1 MSRSSKPSDLNLL
14 LDHPQVSEPANQV
27 NMKQLPQKILHM
39 MPLVFWA
46 LFAIVTVLMLV
57 ELAPKQGGWPYWDK
71 VQHALVFA
79 ALASVGYLAF
89 PQKKRWVSLGLVC
102 YGALIEW
109 LQSVLTMTRMASASD
124 WLADVAGILLAI
136 QISLALAYLANKP
149 KAEIQ

>member
-1 MSRSSKPSDLNLL
+1 
-14 LDHPQVSEPANQV
+14 
-27 NMKQLPQKILHM
+27 MKKLFQKTLRIA
-39 MPLVFWA
+39 PFVFWI
-46 LFAIVTVLMLV
+46 LLAITTVLMLI

-79 ALASVGYLAF
+79 TLASAGYLAF

-109 LQSVLTMTRMASASD
+109 LQSMLTMTRMASAGD

-136 QISLALAYLANKP
+136 QISSALAYYARKP
-149 KAEIQ
+149 KSNLQ

>member
-1 MSRSSKPSDLNLL
+1 
-14 LDHPQVSEPANQV
+14 
-27 NMKQLPQKILHM
+27 

-46 LFAIVTVLMLV
+46 LFAIVTMLMLV

-136 QISLALAYLANKP
+136 QISLALAYLANKLQ
-149 KAEIQ
+149 AEIQ

>member
-1 MSRSSKPSDLNLL
+1 MKPLS
-14 LDHPQVSEPANQV
+14 
-27 NMKQLPQKILHM
+27 QKMLRIA
-39 MPLVFWA
+39 PFVFWI
-46 LFAIVTVLMLV
+46 LLAITTVLMLI

-79 ALASVGYLAF
+79 ALASAGYLAF
-89 PQKKRWVSLGLVC
+89 PQKKLWICLGLVC

-109 LQSVLTMTRMASASD
+109 LQSVLTMTRIASVSD

-149 KAEIQ
+149 KAKIQ

>member
-1 MSRSSKPSDLNLL
+1 MKP
-14 LDHPQVSEPANQV
+14 
-27 NMKQLPQKILHM
+27 LPQKTLHV

-46 LFAIVTVLMLV
+46 LFAIVTVLMLI

-89 PQKKRWVSLGLVC
+89 PQKKRWVSVGFVC

-109 LQSVLTMTRMASASD
+109 LQSVLTMTRMASVSD

-136 QISLALAYLANKP
+136 QISLALAYYARKP
-149 KAEIQ
+149 KSNLQ